1 MAASCRSGVRFRGA
15 IGDALCGLEHDGMT
29 ETTTW
34 TCRVVDCTSDAVAGW
49 GGDLHP
55 PVEVCAGHL
64 DDLAGGAVAIH
75 TNGGQQLLVRQLR
88 H

>member
-1 MAASCRSGVRFRGA
+1 
-15 IGDALCGLEHDGMT
+15 MT
-29 ETTTW
+29 KTTAW
-34 TCRVVDCTSDAVAGW
+34 RCRVVDCTSEAVAGW

-55 PVEVCAGHL
+55 PVDVCSGHL

-75 TNGGQQLLVRQLR
+75 TKGGQSLLVKQLR